1 MKIELPHVGESV
13 TEGII
18 GRWLVSPGD
27 RVEKYDPLVEVIT
40 DKVSMEMPSPA
51 TGTMSKIL
59 AQEGETVPMGTV
71 IAEMEVEGEQAHD
84 VPTETAAAA
93 DPPAIDRLGVLV
105 EGVAPVGPTGS
116 GGVAASAPTDGS
128 PEPRQRYSPAVRR
141 LAEQHG
147 IDLAVISGT
156 GVGGRV
162 TRADVQAHLDA
173 GASAPGSGEQDEE
186 RVALT
191 PVRRMIAQNM
201 VRSSTEIPQAW
212 SSVEVDVTRMVALR
226 ESIKDDFRAR
236 EGVNLTYLAFMLR
249 AAAAALKENPLL
261 NSSWDED
268 AIIVKRRID
277 IGIAV
282 AAPQGLVVP
291 VIRRADRLTV
301 TELARAVD
309 RLSEK
314 ARAGKLAIGD
324 VRNGTFTVNN
334 TGVLGSVVSRALVNP
349 PQAAILTTEAIVK
362 RPVVVGDAIAI
373 RSMMNIGLTF
383 DHRIVD
389 GAEAGAFA
397 ASVKRLLEEVGPD
410 TRV

>member
-51 TGTMSKIL
+51 AGTMSKIL
-59 AQEGETVPMGTV
+59 AQEGDTVPMGAV
-71 IAEMEVEGEQAHD
+71 IAEMEVEGEPAHD
-84 VPTETAAAA
+84 IPTQAA
-93 DPPAIDRLGVLV
+93 PTVEPSTIDRLGVLV

-116 GGVAASAPTDGS
+116 GGVAASIPTDVNPAS
-128 PEPRQRYSPAVRR
+128 RQRYSPAVRR

-147 IDLAVISGT
+147 IDPALISGT

-162 TRADVQAHLDA
+162 TRADVQAHID
-173 GASAPGSGEQDEE
+173 GGDPAPGSTEPDEE
-186 RVALT
+186 RVPLT
-191 PVRRMIAQNM
+191 PIRRMIAQNM

-236 EGVNLTYLAFMLR
+236 EGVNLTYLAFILS
-249 AAAAALKENPLL
+249 AVAAALKENPLL
-261 NSSWDED
+261 NSSWDDD

-314 ARAGKLAIGD
+314 ARAGKLAIED
-324 VRNGTFTVNN
+324 VRDGTFTVNN

-389 GAEAGAFA
+389 GAEAGAFS

>member
-59 AQEGETVPMGTV
+59 AQEGDTIPMGTV

-84 VPTETAAAA
+84 IPAQTAVVVE
-93 DPPAIDRLGVLV
+93 PPAIDRLGVLV

-116 GGVAASAPTDGS
+116 GGVDASVPTDAS
-128 PEPRQRYSPAVRR
+128 PGPRQRYSPAVQR
-141 LAEQHG
+141 LADQHG
-147 IDLAVISGT
+147 IDLALISGT

-162 TRADVQAHLDA
+162 TRADVQAHIDA
-173 GASAPGSGEQDEE
+173 GAPVPDPAKPDEE
-186 RVALT
+186 RVPLT

-226 ESIKDDFRAR
+226 EAVKGDFRAR
-236 EGVNLTYLAFMLR
+236 EGVNLTYLAFMLSAV
-249 AAAAALKENPLL
+249 AATLKENPLL
-261 NSSWDED
+261 NSSWDDD
-268 AIIVKRRID
+268 AIIVRRRID

-314 ARAGKLAIGD
+314 ARAGKLAIED
-324 VRNGTFTVNN
+324 VRDGTFTVNN

-362 RPVVVGDAIAI
+362 RPVVIDDAIAI
-373 RSMMNIGLTF
+373 RSMMNLGLTF

-389 GAEAGAFA
+389 GAEAGAFST
-397 ASVKRLLEEVGPD
+397 SVKRLLEEVGPD
-410 TRV
+410 SRV

>member
-27 RVEKYDPLVEVIT
+27 RVEKYDPLVEVLT

-84 VPTETAAAA
+84 VPTQTAAVVE
-93 DPPAIDRLGVLV
+93 PSAIDRLGVLV

-116 GGVAASAPTDGS
+116 GGVDISVPTDAS
-128 PEPRQRYSPAVRR
+128 PGPRQRYSPAVRR
-141 LAEQHG
+141 LADQHG
-147 IDLAVISGT
+147 VDLARISGT

-162 TRADVQAHLDA
+162 TRGDVQAHIDS
-173 GASAPGSGEQDEE
+173 GAPVPDPAKPDEE
-186 RVALT
+186 RVPLT
-191 PVRRMIAQNM
+191 PIRRMIAKNM
-201 VRSSTEIPQAW
+201 VKSSTEIPQAW
-212 SSVEVDVTRMVALR
+212 SSVEVDVTRLVALR
-226 ESIKDDFRAR
+226 EAVKDDFRAR
-236 EGVNLTYLAFMLR
+236 EGVKLTYLAFMLN
-249 AAAAALKENPLL
+249 AVAAALKENPLL
-261 NSSWDED
+261 NSSWDDD

-291 VIRRADRLTV
+291 VIHRADRLTV

-314 ARAGKLAIGD
+314 ARAGKLAIED
-324 VRNGTFTVNN
+324 VRGGTFTVNN

-362 RPVVVGDAIAI
+362 RPVVIDDAIAI

-389 GAEAGAFA
+389 GAEAGAFS